1 MDILNKYSIK
11 DLKKIVKYYNFHN
24 DINLK
29 GIKKDNLIDE
39 LLNKINIDNDGYFT
53 INDIISDNKKY
64 NLQKIIDEN
73 KNYKEIIEEL
83 NLEIERLNDIINNYE
98 NKKKEKYL
106 RERNLLK
113 NKDKMKVGRKKI

>member
-39 LLNKINIDNDGYFT
+39 LLNRINIDNNGYFT

-113 NKDKMKVGRKKI
+113 NKEKIKVGRKKI

>member
-39 LLNKINIDNDGYFT
+39 LLNKINIDNDGFFT

-83 NLEIERLNDIINNYE
+83 NLKIERLNDIINNYE